1 MHRRISIV
9 LVALIAAAGLAAC
22 GGSSKSGGGPAC
34 PPKTDTRAAVNGAIT
49 VCATE
54 FSFGVK
60 TITAPAGALSVTLVN
75 KGNVAH
81 TFSVLGQN
89 FTLST
94 SSKNDSKT
102 GTVTLAKGT
111 YTFECTIPGHASA
124 GMTGKLVIS

>member
-9 LVALIAAAGLAAC
+9 LVALAAVVGVGAC
-22 GGSSKSGGGPAC
+22 GGSSKSSGPAC
-34 PPKTDTRAAVNGAIT
+34 PAKTDTRAAVNGAIT

-54 FSFGVK
+54 YSFGVK
-60 TITAPAGALSVTLVN
+60 TITAPAGALSVTMIN
-75 KGNVAH
+75 KGNLPH
-81 TFSVLGQN
+81 TFSVLGRN

-94 SSKNDSKT
+94 AAKNDSRT
-102 GTVTLAKGT
+102 GSVTLAKGT